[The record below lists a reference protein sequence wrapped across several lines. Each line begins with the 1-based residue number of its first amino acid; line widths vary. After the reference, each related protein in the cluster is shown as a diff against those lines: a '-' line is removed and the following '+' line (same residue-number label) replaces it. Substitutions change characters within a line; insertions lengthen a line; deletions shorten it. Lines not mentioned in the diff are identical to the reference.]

1 MNSLNENGD
10 NNLESIEDMEI
21 INGDKKPLEFYK
33 INNISI
39 GEIKNSFASK
49 KQIPNLTIKES
60 TNCLIVNKSLEL
72 YAIIFINPIEI
83 IYESMKEDI
92 KKKCDKTVYSTI
104 QIDETI
110 KTFGNVKTF
119 FNLNNKMYSYSTNK
133 INLVGVNNVTI
144 FYSNNPFTFASNN
157 SLLDPKKLTKD
168 QLSMYFKE
176 YFQYNDKDNKEEFYY
191 YNSDEREKLS
201 KNFDRLLFID
211 KVRKFKISGP
221 SNDGKST
228 TLLYL
233 SRLYTNIIYLNLK
246 VLTNLYYKNEIKL
259 VLNILMYEF
268 GRIFFETKE
277 LKNGF
282 EDKFNNNI
290 EQTPWI
296 IISNLIDYLI
306 AQKIKVIL
314 ILDQFKSSSVD
325 AIFYENIEKKLSVNF
340 KIIISFSISDNIDF
354 NNIANSLEQNK
365 GNPDELSEKVQDYYF
380 YYSNL
385 LNREEIKQ
393 LNKDSNK
400 YQLYN
405 LFDFHPKYIY
415 LLNYHNELYIKNKI
429 KNYLEGHC
437 KEIGINNFNV
447 YLFNYSK
454 SIDKEF
460 SFYNLHNIT
469 TKIPMKYSYLVF
481 RKNNFIIR
489 YQFKFLDSIIN
500 ENLQLERVKEYFN
513 ENRDKNDYFEK
524 KFKGDFF

>member
-1 MNSLNENGD
+1 M
-10 NNLESIEDMEI
+10 
-21 INGDKKPLEFYK
+21 EFYK

-49 KQIPNLTIKES
+49 KQIQNFTIKES

-72 YAIIFINPIEI
+72 FALIFIKPIEI
-83 IYESMKEDI
+83 IYESRKEDI
-92 KKKCDKTVYSTI
+92 KTKCDKTVYSTI

-119 FNLNNKMYSYSTNK
+119 FNLNNKIYSYSTNK

-144 FYSNNPFTFASNN
+144 FYSNNPFTFTSNN

-201 KNFDRLLFID
+201 KNFDSLLFID

-268 GRIFFETKE
+268 GRIVFETKE

-314 ILDQFKSSSVD
+314 ILDQFKNSSVD
-325 AIFYENIEKKLSVNF
+325 AIFYENIEKKLSGNF
-340 KIIISFSISDNIDF
+340 KIIISFSINDNIDF
-354 NNIANSLEQNK
+354 NNITN
-365 GNPDELSEKVQDYYF
+365 
-380 YYSNL
+380 
-385 LNREEIKQ
+385 
-393 LNKDSNK
+393 
-400 YQLYN
+400 
-405 LFDFHPKYIY
+405 
-415 LLNYHNELYIKNKI
+415 
-429 KNYLEGHC
+429 
-437 KEIGINNFNV
+437 
-447 YLFNYSK
+447 
-454 SIDKEF
+454 
-460 SFYNLHNIT
+460 
-469 TKIPMKYSYLVF
+469 
-481 RKNNFIIR
+481 
-489 YQFKFLDSIIN
+489 
-500 ENLQLERVKEYFN
+500 
-513 ENRDKNDYFEK
+513 
-524 KFKGDFF
+524 